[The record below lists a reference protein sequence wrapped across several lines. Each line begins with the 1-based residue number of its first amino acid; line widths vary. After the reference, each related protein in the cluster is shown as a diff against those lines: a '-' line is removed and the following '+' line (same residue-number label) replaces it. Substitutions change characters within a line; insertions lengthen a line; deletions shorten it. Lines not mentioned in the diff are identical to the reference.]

1 MAVAS
6 PSTQKSCQ
14 LIPSPDRGTWHL
26 FRPRRASLDSQQNI
40 NEPIISILMMKT
52 ILLTISLTFSCAI
65 SYSQTRSNQV
75 ASPRPTPSPQV
86 PQREATGFELSDYGV
101 TFTSEPRLIIMMA
114 ALEAAGF
121 DPTPAGAEPSV
132 FRAQVRKDLSEL
144 DPDLRGRL
152 RAFYERNKLPAPA
165 TAADQAARYVSLA
178 FALGPPPSLEAPAR
192 SDDLPGSLLE
202 VLDFAPLIQEF
213 YRRSGIDEKLVSY
226 TRAYQ
231 AEGDRLRKPT
241 SEMVRAVLSYLHT
254 RPVTVSL
261 ERVLVKTPGKKKGP
275 TRYTTREHERHF
287 FIVPDLLGASGAIN
301 FRVIGDEYYAVLPE
315 GTDPASSE
323 LRRAYLQYVIDPL
336 LVRFNR
342 AIADRRDQ
350 IKEVLAEREK
360 AGATVTPDAFVA
372 VSRSFVAAAE
382 TRFEEVKR
390 LEILS
395 RETRAKLGVAKDDAA
410 RQAIS
415 KDFQAA
421 TAAVQDESIAR
432 LAEEYERGAVLAFF
446 FAEQLKGIESVGF
459 DVATFFPDMIASFD
473 PVRETRRLT
482 ENAQARDRA
491 LAARESRLAAR
502 KIDTDLPVYS
512 GAEKVRS
519 AALIKR
525 LAEIE
530 QTLRLKDYENAET
543 RLKDL
548 LRDYSREPRIFFALA
563 QTASFAAADATDEE
577 VQANRLNRALG
588 NYRLALEAASPET
601 DRALISRAH
610 EAMGRIHAFLDHTRE
625 ALKEFDEA
633 IRIGDVPGGAY
644 KEALEGKKKLGKG

>member
-1 MAVAS
+1 
-6 PSTQKSCQ
+6 
-14 LIPSPDRGTWHL
+14 
-26 FRPRRASLDSQQNI
+26 
-40 NEPIISILMMKT
+40 MMKT
-52 ILLTISLTFSCAI
+52 IFLTISFTLTCAV
-65 SYSQTRSNQV
+65 SYAQTTPKQV
-75 ASPRPTPSPQV
+75 ASPRPAPGSQIQ
-86 PQREATGFELSDYGV
+86 QREATSFELSDYGV

-132 FRAQVRKDLSEL
+132 FRAQVRKDLAEL

-178 FALGPPPSLEAPAR
+178 FALGPPPLLEAPER

-202 VLDFAPLIQEF
+202 VLDFAPLVKEF

-254 RPVTVSL
+254 RPVTLSL
-261 ERVLVKTPGKKKGP
+261 ERVQVKTPTAGKKKSP
-275 TRYTTREHERHF
+275 ARYTTREHERHF
-287 FIVPDLLGASGAIN
+287 FIVPDLLGASGAVN

-323 LRRAYLQYVIDPL
+323 LRRAYLQYVVDPL

-342 AIADRRDQ
+342 AIADRREQ
-350 IKEVLAEREK
+350 IKQVLAEREK
-360 AGATVTPDAFVA
+360 AGVTVTPDVFVA

-382 TRFEEVKR
+382 TRFAEVSR
-390 LEILS
+390 LEMLS
-395 RETRAKLGVAKDDAA
+395 RETRTKLGAAKDDAA

-421 TAAVQDESIAR
+421 TAAIQDESIAR

-446 FAEQLKGIESVGF
+446 FAEQLKGIESAGF
-459 DVATFFPDMIASFD
+459 DVATFFADMIASFD
-473 PVRETRRLT
+473 PARETRRLS
-482 ENAQARDRA
+482 ENAQARERA
-491 LAARESRLAAR
+491 LAARQSRLAAR
-502 KIDTDLPVYS
+502 KIEPDVPIYS
-512 GAEKVRS
+512 EAEKAR
-519 AALIKR
+519 AASLIKK

-530 QTLRLKDYENAET
+530 QTLRLKDYETAEKS
-543 RLKDL
+543 LKDL

-563 QTASFAAADATDEE
+563 QTASFAAADATDEV

-610 EAMGRIHAFLDHTRE
+610 EAMGRIHAFLEQSSE
-625 ALKEFDEA
+625 ASKEFDEA

-644 KEALEGKKKLGKG
+644 KEALEGKKKLVSPR